1 MVCTSMGR
9 FNHEVQF
16 LIKIWILSYLDLGN
30 GLRNLPVLLNLHWL
44 PVHRRISFKILL
56 MTVKALKG
64 QSPVYRS

>member
-1 MVCTSMGR
+1 MGR
-9 FNHEVQF
+9 FNHQVQF
-16 LIKIWILSYLDLGN
+16 LIKIWILSYLGLGN